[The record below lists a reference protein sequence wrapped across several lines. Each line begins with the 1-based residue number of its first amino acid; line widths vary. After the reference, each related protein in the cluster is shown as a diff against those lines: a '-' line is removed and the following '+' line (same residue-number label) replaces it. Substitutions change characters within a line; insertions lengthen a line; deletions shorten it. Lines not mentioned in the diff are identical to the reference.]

1 MLMELHYLKTFKVIT
16 ESGSFAEAA
25 EKLNYTR
32 STITFQIQQLEKEF
46 GITLFEKIGKKMYL
60 TQDGKNILPYI
71 EAILSNYDQIL
82 ICGNTEISTLRIA
95 VPESLLT
102 YCFQPV
108 MQAFRENMPLVDL
121 QIQTQSCYNMNQIL
135 LSGNADIAIHYDV
148 NQTDSNIF
156 SKVFTKYPLVF
167 FGSPLLSDTER
178 DFSTPN
184 QTKAFGFIDIEI
196 DGLYRHSL
204 DKMLS
209 ERNIALSNDM
219 VLGSIAAIVQ
229 CTKMRLGVSVLP
241 AFTVERELEDGQL
254 LKIDGSLT
262 PDNISVVY
270 SYHHHKRLSPAMR
283 YFLELAERML

>member
-1 MLMELHYLKTFKVIT
+1 MELHYLRTLKVIT

-32 STITFQIQQLEKEF
+32 STVTFQVQQLEKEF
-46 GITLFEKIGKKMYL
+46 GMTLFEKIGKKMYL
-60 TQDGKNILPYI
+60 TQEGKSILPYV
-71 EAILSNYDQIL
+71 ETILSSYDQIL
-82 ICGNTEISTLRIA
+82 ICGNAEVSTLRIA
-95 VPESLLT
+95 VPESILT
-102 YCFQPV
+102 YRFQPV
-108 MQAFRENMPLVDL
+108 IRAFRENMPLIDL
-121 QIQTQSCYNMNQIL
+121 QIQTQSCYDMNQIL

-148 NQTDSNIF
+148 AQADPNIF
-156 SKVFTKYPLVF
+156 SKTFTEYPLVF
-167 FGSPLLSDTER
+167 FGSPLLSDAER
-178 DFSTPN
+178 DFSTSN

-196 DGLYRHSL
+196 DGFYRHSL

-209 ERNIALSNDM
+209 ERNIVLSNDM

-241 AFTVERELEDGQL
+241 AFAVEKELEAGQL
-254 LKIDGSLT
+254 IKLDNELS

-283 YFLELAERML
+283 YFLELAEKII